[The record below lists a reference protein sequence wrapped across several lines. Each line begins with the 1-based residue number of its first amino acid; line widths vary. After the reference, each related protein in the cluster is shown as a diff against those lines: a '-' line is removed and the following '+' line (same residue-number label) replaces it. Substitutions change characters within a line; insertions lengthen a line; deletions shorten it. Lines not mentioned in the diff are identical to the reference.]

1 MNALF
6 YLMLTVTFA
15 DGSSVI
21 EAKGPAGP
29 TWDDCIKYASYVQYQ
44 EKYPRSKPVIKRE
57 VRCERRDQ
65 LR

>member
-15 DGSSVI
+15 DGTSVI
-21 EAKGPAGP
+21 EAKGAAGP

-44 EKYPRSKPVIKRE
+44 EKYPRAQAVIKRKTS
-57 VRCERRDQ
+57 CERR
-65 LR
+65 